1 MGDDYMPG
9 AKSKIV
15 NLSLS
20 AALLASV
27 IGIAG
32 CGDGTAKNNVRTQSV
47 RNNNNRNYDVNSL
60 PNGNRLF
67 SRSAGNGQDQRI
79 RSLRYSPALSN
90 KVAQLG
96 DVQTAHVVVT
106 DRDAYVAVTL
116 HGNNNAATGNTAG
129 RTNTYGMR
137 STGIGTGT
145 TNLGGPYG
153 AGYGTRG
160 AYDNGLGRGLTGPN
174 GAGGLFGTRGNNL
187 FGMGGTNTTGTG
199 TPGYGTAGNG
209 PAGYGTTGYGTTG
222 TGTMYNG
229 AGNMGMSSVN
239 RGTTIYGTGTRSG
252 VGTYDG
258 VGGAGRFNVNGAV
271 TDNVPQDVKDRIAHV
286 VKQTAPHIRNVYVS
300 GNPDFVTSMGNYATQ
315 TRGGGTL
322 NNVIG
327 DFQTL
332 INRIFPGRTGTMTGP
347 NGYTPTGPNAGMGNG
362 TRGMTGTGGGLRTGT
377 NGGFSGGTTR

>member
-1 MGDDYMPG
+1 MPG

-20 AALLASV
+20 AALLAGM
-27 IGIAG
+27 IGVAG

-47 RNNNNRNYDVNSL
+47 RNNVNRNYDVNSL
-60 PNGNRLF
+60 SDGNRLF

-116 HGNNNAATGNTAG
+116 HGNNAVRGNTAG
-129 RTNTYGMR
+129 RTTTYGMR
-137 STGIGTGT
+137 STGIGAGT
-145 TNLGGPYG
+145 TNAGGPYG

-160 AYDNGLGRGLTGPN
+160 AGNNGLARGLTGPN
-174 GAGGLFGTRGNNL
+174 ATGGLFGTRNNNW
-187 FGMGGTNTTGTG
+187 FGMGTNPAGTGTAGTTGYGT
-199 TPGYGTAGNG
+199 TPGYGTTGTT
-209 PAGYGTTGYGTTG
+209 GTTGYGTTG
-222 TGTMYNG
+222 TVPGTMYNG
-229 AGNMGMSSVN
+229 TGNMGMSSLN
-239 RGTTIYGTGTRSG
+239 RGGGTTTIYGTGPRTG
-252 VGTYDG
+252 VGTFNG
-258 VGGAGRFNVNGAV
+258 VGTGRYNVNGTV

-300 GNPDFVTSMGNYATQ
+300 GNPDFVTNMGNYATQ
-315 TRGGGTL
+315 SRGGGTL
-322 NNVIG
+322 NNFIG
-327 DFQTL
+327 DFQTM
-332 INRIFPGRTGTMTGP
+332 INRIFPGRAGTMTGP
-347 NGYTPTGPNAGMGNG
+347 NGYTPTGPNTGAGTMG
-362 TRGMTGTGGGLRTGT
+362 TRGGFRTGT

>member
-1 MGDDYMPG
+1 MPG

-79 RSLRYSPALSN
+79 RSLRYSSALSN

-116 HGNNNAATGNTAG
+116 HGNNNAAMGNTAG

-153 AGYGTRG
+153 AGYGR
-160 AYDNGLGRGLTGPN
+160 AAP
-174 GAGGLFGTRGNNL
+174 
-187 FGMGGTNTTGTG
+187 MTTGLA
-199 TPGYGTAGNG
+199 AG
-209 PAGYGTTGYGTTG
+209 
-222 TGTMYNG
+222 
-229 AGNMGMSSVN
+229 
-239 RGTTIYGTGTRSG
+239 
-252 VGTYDG
+252 
-258 VGGAGRFNVNGAV
+258 
-271 TDNVPQDVKDRIAHV
+271 
-286 VKQTAPHIRNVYVS
+286 
-300 GNPDFVTSMGNYATQ
+300 
-315 TRGGGTL
+315 
-322 NNVIG
+322 
-327 DFQTL
+327 
-332 INRIFPGRTGTMTGP
+332 
-347 NGYTPTGPNAGMGNG
+347 
-362 TRGMTGTGGGLRTGT
+362 
-377 NGGFSGGTTR
+377 